1 MITSLLTSASASLW
15 FLAEDE
21 EELVIQTADT
31 AFSEA
36 FLVISIIAVVGLLLI
51 FDMVRRMRRTRYR
64 EQVRAEL
71 AVEIAER
78 DGLSGQGSQS
88 NA

>member
-1 MITSLLTSASASLW
+1 MGTVLLAYAAAP
-15 FLAEDE
+15 FILAEDE
-21 EELVIQTADT
+21 EELIIQTADT

-36 FLVISIIAVVGLLLI
+36 FFVILIIAAVGLVLI

-71 AVEIAER
+71 AQEIAER
-78 DGLSGQGSQS
+78 DAAGGANPTP
-88 NA
+88 NAS

>member
-88 NA
+88 SA